1 MNFKLRSDINAR
13 TALVYGGAAF
23 LLVIVGFRSIFATLD
38 PEHVGL
44 MTYLSIAALILE
56 FVLLIFYAQ
65 SIYNLGP
72 DGGGESYST
81 SASAAAGAV
90 STMDK
95 ESVSALT
102 GAGAGLKDELRD
114 HNKKIEA
121 LSDGVNKLVK
131 GSIQKEIH
139 KEISKILNK
148 ALDT

>member
-56 FVLLIFYAQ
+56 FVLLIIYAQ
-65 SIYNLGP
+65 AIYNLGP
-72 DGGGESYST
+72 DGGDSHA
-81 SASAAAGAV
+81 SASDAAGAV
-90 STMDK
+90 SKMDK
-95 ESVSALT
+95 DSVSALT
-102 GAGAGLKDELRD
+102 GAVAGLKDELRD
-114 HNKKIEA
+114 HNKKIET

-131 GSIQKEIH
+131 GGVQKEIH

-148 ALDT
+148 ALDS